1 MGTGI
6 IRVDPQYPPF
16 AMSPAAPPEIALT
29 ELPGHYIRRL
39 HQISV
44 GIFMQEAEPWGV
56 TPVQY
61 AALQTV
67 RNQPGVDQRSLAR
80 LIALDTSTIGGVIDR
95 LEARGLLQRNAAP
108 GDRRVRQLTLTPA
121 GQQLLAD
128 VIPAM
133 RRVQDRLLETPPP
146 PGRPGDLEIAD
157 PMAKQN
163 HAPRRPRAGARAKA
177 PRLDPAHPQGQAAL
191 RQRAEAMVNTNNAL
205 SRAPSGVVGER

>member
-133 RRVQDRLLETPPP
+133 RRVQDRLLEP
-146 PGRPGDLEIAD
+146 L
-157 PMAKQN
+157 Q
-163 HAPRRPRAGARAKA
+163 
-177 PRLDPAHPQGQAAL
+177 PQEQAAFMEML
-191 RQRAEAMVNTNNAL
+191 ERMVNTNNAL